1 MLELNAARH
10 PGVWPVEVG
19 LARGYAAVG
28 RTEDALKHARIA
40 LQQAPDDVNR
50 RNLEKMIQDLQAP
63 GPAK

>member
-1 MLELNAARH
+1 
-10 PGVWPVEVG
+10 VWPVEVG

-28 RTEDALKHARIA
+28 RTEDALKHARLA

-63 GPAK
+63 SPAK